1 MVESSVRSLQM
12 DWIRGLEAKCERS
25 VPKKKRER
33 KIKKDRKKERKKEVL
48 QFKMSGFIFI
58 KYLIFG
64 YL

>member
-1 MVESSVRSLQM
+1 M

>member
-1 MVESSVRSLQM
+1 M
-12 DWIRGLEAKCERS
+12 DDRS